1 VIAILVLI
9 VGACVARADD
19 LQALI
24 DAAEPGATIEVG
36 PGIYGPIKTDKP
48 IRLIGH
54 DWPVIDGDGAS
65 DCVLLV
71 GGDSTIRG
79 FVIRNSGSDL
89 DRESCGLRVMGAN
102 TVIENNRFENVLFGI
117 DLKQAPDCVI
127 RDNVIGS
134 MPLDEARRGDALRLF
149 RSDRCLI
156 EGNTIEDGRDALL
169 WYSNKV
175 TVRGNIS
182 RRNRYGFHMMF
193 ANDVTLEDNLLSDN
207 SVGVYLMYGKGFVV
221 RNNRIQRNRGPSGYG
236 IGFKEVDQYEI
247 SGNLITGNCVAIYLD
262 GSPLRRKP
270 GGAFIRDNTIACNDI
285 GFSFLPAVKG
295 NTIER
300 NNLIDNIEQLAIQ
313 GRGTAQ
319 ANAVTGNHWSDYT
332 GYDLDRDG
340 TGDQPYVSRKLFES
354 LVDKEPRL
362 RLMLFSPAHDAIELI
377 ARAMPAVAPQPKF
390 IDDRPQVAPIP
401 MALPAMSES
410 EPRLTPWAGMLLLS
424 PVIALA
430 LVVRARPTRS
440 RNPRVGFTASTGV
453 CP

>member
-1 VIAILVLI
+1 M
-9 VGACVARADD
+9 
-19 LQALI
+19 
-24 DAAEPGATIEVG
+24 
-36 PGIYGPIKTDKP
+36 
-48 IRLIGH
+48 
-54 DWPVIDGDGAS
+54 
-65 DCVLLV
+65 V

-79 FVIRNSGSDL
+79 FIIRNSGSDL

-117 DLKQAPDCVI
+117 DLKQAPDCII
-127 RDNVIGS
+127 RHNVIGS

-169 WYSNKV
+169 WYSNGV
-175 TVRGNIS
+175 TIRGNIS

-193 ANDVTLEDNLLSDN
+193 ANDVTLEDNVLSDN

-247 SGNLITGNCVAIYLD
+247 TGNLITGNCVAIYLD

-270 GGAFIRDNTIACNDI
+270 GGAFIRENTIACNDI
-285 GFSFLPAVKG
+285 GFSVLPAVKG

-300 NNLIDNIEQLAIQ
+300 NNLIDNIQQLAIQ

-319 ANAVTGNHWSDYT
+319 GNAITGNHWSDYA
-332 GYDLDRDG
+332 GYDLDGDG
-340 TGDQPYVSRKLFES
+340 TGDQPYVSQKLFES

-377 ARAMPAVAPQPKF
+377 ARAMPAIAPQPRF
-390 IDDRPQVAPIP
+390 TDERPLIAPIP
-401 MALPAMSES
+401 MPLPAAPPS
-410 EPRLTPWAGMLLLS
+410 EPTLSAWAGVLLLI
-424 PVIALA
+424 PVAL
-430 LVVRARPTRS
+430 LVLITRPRSTKARTEDE
-440 RNPRVGFTASTGV
+440 GFAAPTGV

>member
-1 VIAILVLI
+1 MLLVS
-9 VGACVARADD
+9 ACFAHADD
-19 LQALI
+19 LQARI

-36 PGIYGPIKTDKP
+36 PGVYGPIRTDKP
-48 IRLIGH
+48 VTLIGR
-54 DWPVIDGDGAS
+54 DWPVIDGGGDS

-71 GGDSTIRG
+71 GGNSTIRG

-89 DRESCGLRVMGAN
+89 DRESCGLRVIGAN
-102 TVIENNRFENVLFGI
+102 TVIENNRFEHVLFGI
-117 DLKQAPDCVI
+117 DLKQSPDCII
-127 RDNVIGS
+127 RNNVIGS

-169 WYSNKV
+169 WYSNGV
-175 TVRGNIS
+175 TVRGNTS

-193 ANDVTLEDNLLSDN
+193 ANDVTLEDNVLTDN
-207 SVGVYLMYGKGFVV
+207 SVGVYLMYGKGFTV

-236 IGFKEVDQYEI
+236 IGFKEVDDYAI
-247 SGNLITGNCVAIYLD
+247 TGNLITGNCVAIYLD

-295 NTIER
+295 NTIEH

-319 ANAVTGNHWSDYT
+319 ANAITGNHWSDYT

-340 TGDQPYVSRKLFES
+340 TGDQPYVSQKLFES

-377 ARAMPAVAPQPKF
+377 ARAMPAIAPQPKF
-390 IDDRPQVAPIP
+390 ADERPLVAPIA
-401 MALPAMSES
+401 MALPAATSS
-410 EPRLTPWAGMLLLS
+410 DPTLSAWSGVLLLL
-424 PVIALA
+424 PVAGFVLIA
-430 LVVRARPTRS
+430 RS
-440 RNPRVGFTASTGV
+440 RPLQRRNQRLIVVPTTGA
-453 CP
+453 CS